1 MKLPDSVKAI
11 RARYVV
17 AFPIPTGAPGE
28 QHEENVRQWSIRF
41 AEQVAFEQGPQW
53 GMKRADPN
61 RPISKDTIALNDGRL
76 LIWDLLLG
84 TGTGNPRLLDD
95 PDSEELVGQVFV
107 VVQPTNHLG
116 TPEQPPAQP
125 PSPPPSQPPAPCP
138 PVDLSGV
145 LAGLAA
151 VQAEQ
156 AAQRALIEA
165 LKLTVQFPV
174 YRGSLFGY
182 GITLRPENS

>member
-11 RARYVV
+11 RSRYVA

-107 VVQPTNHLG
+107 VVQPKNHLG
-116 TPEQPPAQP
+116 TPQQPPPVP
-125 PSPPPSQPPAPCP
+125 PTPPPAPCP
-138 PVDLSGV
+138 PVDLSAV
-145 LAGLAA
+145 INGLAEIRS
-151 VQAEQ
+151 EQ